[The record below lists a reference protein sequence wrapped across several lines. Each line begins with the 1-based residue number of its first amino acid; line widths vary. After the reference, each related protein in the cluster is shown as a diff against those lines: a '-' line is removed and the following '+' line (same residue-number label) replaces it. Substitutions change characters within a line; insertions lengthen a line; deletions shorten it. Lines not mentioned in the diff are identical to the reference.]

1 MHRVSLLL
9 LTLGG
14 LVLSGLVFIC
24 YGFHMTKEESVP
36 LAKQIHAQI
45 HAVVESPLL
54 AQEDLENP
62 VAGLETISG
71 SLAKMEARVDSCLPP
86 EEPHPQ
92 ALLLEKNILCRLREL
107 VHYRQSCERSLHSA
121 LNDPLKEN
129 PLAGA
134 VETTA
139 IPPPAPKEGGVT
151 SPEETLLRQHLAEL
165 RRDNQQRVSDDT
177 NRRRKL
183 FADGAHGR
191 WAEAR
196 QRIKLQVGQDLKKLD
211 LLVGASFL

>member
-1 MHRVSLLL
+1 M
-9 LTLGG
+9 
-14 LVLSGLVFIC
+14 
-24 YGFHMTKEESVP
+24 P
-36 LAKQIHAQI
+36 LAKEIHAQI

-62 VAGLETISG
+62 VAGLETIRG

-139 IPPPAPKEGGVT
+139 IPPPLPKEGVV
-151 SPEETLLRQHLAEL
+151 SAEDAAIRRHLAEL
-165 RRDNQQRVSDDT
+165 RTENQQRVSEDIK
-177 NRRRKL
+177 RRRKL
-183 FADGAHGR
+183 FADGARGR